1 MRASKKAWKHVGYF
15 TRQEAVDL
23 LSERLVS
30 QKRRVSMKDSIR
42 IIYYCHVQRSSGCRY
57 EMSVCVPNDPEE
69 KIRIDD
75 FNVHTCNPEDTRL
88 RRRAKPRIEDFSK
101 PIIER
106 RRTPMVPNGRREDA
120 AIPYPFNDSMTHF
133 LNGLNDHFEVE
144 NDLEI
149 ADQDEYGMGP
159 NENLAKFIS
168 EFDESAKPSTSGQ
181 PSSPNVW
188 STVDVEIV
196 DFSKRPD
203 PPFTYIFHAK
213 DEVSQYTYACPLINN
228 QPEVVADALSNLLFL
243 FGAPKTIKLDCC
255 YRGFLEKVVAE
266 KFPSTQLVFYAENK
280 NKQGVVA
287 PRREETMIRE
297 RIYAWLMENGKLN
310 WSKYLS
316 EIKYM
321 HNSEWIEELGGTPLD
336 LFFGRSRR
344 LENNRKRKAEGAVQD
359 DDTLSDSFTNN
370 SNEVKD
376 ESSSLYSVEVLKKQQ
391 HSNGYPA
398 MKSPKC
404 EE

>member
-1 MRASKKAWKHVGYF
+1 
-15 TRQEAVDL
+15 
-23 LSERLVS
+23 
-30 QKRRVSMKDSIR
+30 MKDSIR

-168 EFDESAKPSTSGQ
+168 EFDESAKP
-181 PSSPNVW
+181 VR
-188 STVDVEIV
+188 
-196 DFSKRPD
+196 FS
-203 PPFTYIFHAK
+203 
-213 DEVSQYTYACPLINN
+213 
-228 QPEVVADALSNLLFL
+228 
-243 FGAPKTIKLDCC
+243 
-255 YRGFLEKVVAE
+255 
-266 KFPSTQLVFYAENK
+266 
-280 NKQGVVA
+280 
-287 PRREETMIRE
+287 MI
-297 RIYAWLMENGKLN
+297 
-310 WSKYLS
+310 
-316 EIKYM
+316 
-321 HNSEWIEELGGTPLD
+321 
-336 LFFGRSRR
+336 
-344 LENNRKRKAEGAVQD
+344 
-359 DDTLSDSFTNN
+359 
-370 SNEVKD
+370 
-376 ESSSLYSVEVLKKQQ
+376 
-391 HSNGYPA
+391 
-398 MKSPKC
+398 
-404 EE
+404 